1 MKPLDPDAES
11 LVRQWVE
18 KAEADLEAAE
28 QLAPNVV
35 SGTRLREI
43 VGFHCQQ
50 TVEKFLK
57 ALLTHYQVEFPK
69 THDIKRLP
77 MLVSGVSRETADAL
91 NGAKWLGPFGVEI
104 RYPGDA
110 AEMLPGD
117 EVKAIKLARVAKELV
132 LRVLDRYSVSVTLLM
147 VRGWSGSWP
156 FWTARQAA
164 KSCAGTM

>member
-1 MKPLDPDAES
+1 MKPLDPDAQR
-11 LVRQWVE
+11 LVREWVE

-28 QLAPNVV
+28 QLAPNMV
-35 SGTRLREI
+35 SRTRLREI

-57 ALLTHYQVEFPK
+57 ALLTFYQVEFPR
-69 THDIKRLP
+69 THDIERLL
-77 MLVSGVSRETADAL
+77 MLVSGVNRETAEAL

-117 EVKAIKLARVAKELV
+117 EEKAIKLARFAKELI
-132 LRVLDRYSVSVTLLM
+132 LRVLA
-147 VRGWSGSWP
+147 GEQPNAQGAEGSEGDP
-156 FWTARQAA
+156 
-164 KSCAGTM
+164 S

>member
-35 SGTRLREI
+35 SSIRLREI

-57 ALLTHYQVEFPK
+57 ALLTFYQVEFPK
-69 THDIKRLP
+69 THDIERLL
-77 MLVSGVSRETADAL
+77 MLVSGVNRETANAL

-104 RYPGDA
+104 RYPGDG

-117 EVKAIKLARVAKELV
+117 EVKAIEMARFAKEAI
-132 LRVLDRYSVSVTLLM
+132 LRILDGEQPTS
-147 VRGWSGSWP
+147 
-156 FWTARQAA
+156 
-164 KSCAGTM
+164 